1 MKQFK
6 IVPQILQF
14 DTCKEFCTLFNIGKG
29 DLILTN
35 ETYYNAYFASRI
47 HEAAVIFL
55 KNYGKGEPTDEMVE
69 KIYLDIKDLPYDR
82 LIAIGGGTII
92 DIAKILVQETVSPVL
107 DLYDK
112 RIPTKKSREL
122 VIVPTTCG
130 TGSEVTNVAVL
141 ELVSRHTKL
150 GLATDEEY
158 ADYAVLIPEL
168 LTNLPFT
175 FFATSSIDAL
185 IHASESFLSPKASA
199 FSALYSVQAIN
210 MILEGYQM
218 IARNGEE
225 ARIPLLERFLLAST
239 YAGIAFGNAGCAA
252 VHAMSMP
259 LGGAHHVAHGESNY
273 ALFTGIFKTYERLKP
288 DGKIREF
295 NVLLA
300 NILGCPAGEA
310 YEKLEDL
317 LNSILPKHP
326 LSYYGVTPDELK
338 IYTETVMTRQGR
350 LMANNYTELDAQTV
364 YGIYQ
369 SLL

>member
-130 TGSEVTNVAVL
+130 TGSEVTNVARTCRSL
-141 ELVSRHTKL
+141 FLPPAQSTRSSTPRNRSSPPKR
-150 GLATDEEY
+150 ARFPPC
-158 ADYAVLIPEL
+158 IP
-168 LTNLPFT
+168 
-175 FFATSSIDAL
+175 
-185 IHASESFLSPKASA
+185 
-199 FSALYSVQAIN
+199 Y
-210 MILEGYQM
+210 
-218 IARNGEE
+218 R
-225 ARIPLLERFLLAST
+225 RST
-239 YAGIAFGNAGCAA
+239 
-252 VHAMSMP
+252 
-259 LGGAHHVAHGESNY
+259 
-273 ALFTGIFKTYERLKP
+273 
-288 DGKIREF
+288 
-295 NVLLA
+295 
-300 NILGCPAGEA
+300 
-310 YEKLEDL
+310 
-317 LNSILPKHP
+317 
-326 LSYYGVTPDELK
+326 
-338 IYTETVMTRQGR
+338 
-350 LMANNYTELDAQTV
+350 
-364 YGIYQ
+364 
-369 SLL
+369 